1 MRKYLFE
8 AGLDVYTSFKTLI
21 PVESLNELSKGD
33 KHRYHI
39 YGILAYDQIFFDIE
53 KTKTTEKGIQVGL
66 FSANG
71 EKKEYTMP
79 LWTILPG
86 LNHTKV
92 ELDISFPPTKMNVR
106 IKDEEFLIQNL
117 TLWHKIFFSA

>member
-39 YGILAYDQIFFDIE
+39 YGILAYDQIF
-53 KTKTTEKGIQVGL
+53 
-66 FSANG
+66 
-71 EKKEYTMP
+71 
-79 LWTILPG
+79 
-86 LNHTKV
+86 
-92 ELDISFPPTKMNVR
+92 
-106 IKDEEFLIQNL
+106 LI
-117 TLWHKIFFSA
+117 